1 MIPVICAV
9 LITGYGFCHAK
20 KLYVKEYDI
29 PLEHFQKE
37 KRIVLLSD
45 IHVGTFVD
53 VRQLR
58 KIISTVNEI
67 QADMVFIAGDLFDV
81 EAFAYCKKE
90 EIAAALQKLSPKGN
104 VYAVLGNHDPKSETG
119 EMR

>member
-1 MIPVICAV
+1 M
-9 LITGYGFCHAK
+9 
-20 KLYVKEYDI
+20 KEYDI

-81 EAFAYCKKE
+81 EAFACCKKE
-90 EIAAALQKLSPKGN
+90 EIAAELQNCPLR
-104 VYAVLGNHDPKSETG
+104 
-119 EMR
+119 EMFMRFWEIMIQSLKQEK